1 MPSCPASS
9 RWHCWLSS
17 KAAHWALFQAA
28 ASRSC
33 QELWFFLTPF
43 MEARS
48 VIFPFPHFKPCCRGL
63 AATSVGLPQVQGELQ
78 YLGCM
83 HVGQILSCDKHGS

>member
-28 ASRSC
+28 ASQSC

-63 AATSVGLPQVQGELQ
+63 AATSVGLHKSRESSSTWAA
-78 YLGCM
+78 CM
-83 HVGQILSCDKHGS
+83 WGRS